1 MGEIND
7 QHQRGNFTF
16 EISLVRINELI
27 GEKAVNK
34 HRQLALDCVN
44 EMGGKDLP
52 AFRKLV
58 ERRLVPLEQ
67 QKTIVWPNSVLRKI
81 IDDVGTKQDLEKEY
95 LQLNVENEF
104 QQQICTRL
112 SSLDTELKEYVDRT
126 VPLMS
131 FKLLSAPER

>member
-1 MGEIND
+1 
-7 QHQRGNFTF
+7 
-16 EISLVRINELI
+16 
-27 GEKAVNK
+27 
-34 HRQLALDCVN
+34 
-44 EMGGKDLP
+44 MGGKDLS

-67 QKTIVWPNSVLRKI
+67 QKTIVWPESVLRKI

-104 QQQICTRL
+104 QQQICARL